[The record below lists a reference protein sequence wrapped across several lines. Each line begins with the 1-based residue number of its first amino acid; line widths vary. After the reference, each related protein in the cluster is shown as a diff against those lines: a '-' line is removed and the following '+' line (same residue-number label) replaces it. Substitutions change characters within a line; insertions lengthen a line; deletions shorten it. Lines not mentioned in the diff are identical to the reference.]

1 MKTKNFTYREMTLSS
16 AQVEVPRETYQ
27 RSFNAQRARKIADE
41 FDERIANEPRSATGM
56 DATLCSMASTPSPP
70 GSS

>member
-1 MKTKNFTYREMTLSS
+1 MRTKNFTYREMTLSS

-41 FDERIANEPRSATGM
+41 FDERTGCRMTVPPR
-56 DATLCSMASTPSPP
+56 ASCRRIFTKWS
-70 GSS
+70 